1 MMSFSS
7 RFIKDELI
15 SEGQALTWKG
25 HDAQTGSL
33 VVIKELRLSDRSQW
47 KGLELFEREVQVL
60 RQLKHASIPALL
72 DADLGQ
78 EDSQTWHLAQEWIG
92 GEDLR
97 KQPVMDEA
105 AIRKL
110 AKEVLEVLVYLQ
122 AFSPPLIHRDIKPAN
137 IILSGERPFLVD
149 FGAVQLVT
157 PSDEG
162 GSTIV
167 GTSGYMAPEQLMGRT
182 SASSDLYGLGKTLV
196 WLVTHREPDTLP
208 VIRMRTIWENALS
221 VPISSELKGFID
233 RLISP
238 MEEDRFA
245 DAAAALSAL
254 TPKTTT
260 ALVRSRPSDTRL
272 ELNRS
277 ERRFEITLRPNAWSW
292 AGVIACVAL
301 SVFGA
306 WSLTRWDFDLNSLAM
321 IGGFSVCSFLI
332 SIVLAMSAL
341 TTMRLRI
348 MGGTWRWEAGKRVL
362 GQGPVSELR
371 GFSHVNGERDT
382 RYLALLCEDRTYPIF
397 SANRREQEWL
407 DSELRDF
414 LSRGE

>member
-1 MMSFSS
+1 MSFSS

-25 HDAQTGSL
+25 HDAQTGGL

-78 EDSQTWHLAQEWIG
+78 EDPQTWYLAQEWIQ

-110 AKEVLEVLVYLQ
+110 TQEVLEVLVYLQ

-137 IILSGERPFLVD
+137 IILSGGRPFLVD

-196 WLVTHREPDTLP
+196 WLVTRREPDTLP
-208 VIRMRTIWENALS
+208 VSRMKTIWENALS
-221 VPISSELKGFID
+221 VPISSDLRGFID

-245 DAAAALSAL
+245 DAATALSAL

-260 ALVRSRPSDTRL
+260 ALIRSRPSDTRV
-272 ELNRS
+272 ELNRGD
-277 ERRFEITLRPNAWSW
+277 RRFELNLPPNPWSW
-292 AGVIACVAL
+292 AGAGACLVL
-301 SVFGA
+301 SVLGG
-306 WSLTRWDFDLNSLAM
+306 WSLTLWDFSLNSFAM
-321 IGGFSVCSFLI
+321 IAVFSVCSFLI
-332 SIVLAMSAL
+332 SIVLAMSAS
-341 TTMRLRI
+341 TRFRLRI
-348 MGGTWRWEAGKRVL
+348 AGGTWRWEAGKRVL
-362 GQGPVSELR
+362 AQGPVSELR
-371 GFSHVNGERDT
+371 GFSHVNGERAT
-382 RYLALLCEDRTYPIF
+382 RYLALLCEDRTYPLF
-397 SANRREQEWL
+397 QGNRREQEWL
-407 DSELRDF
+407 DSELKDF
-414 LSRGE
+414 LTRAT